1 MRITYNI
8 EPVSQARPRIV
19 SKPFP
24 RMYDTKE
31 VKTYKEDLKRLSQDY
46 MVKLGIDPLE
56 GSLEIRVI
64 FYRSIQKSISKKEH
78 LRRQFWRSLPEVKPD
93 VDNYI
98 KSFLDG
104 LNGVIWRDDAQIT
117 DIQAKKRYSEKPRI
131 ELEVF
136 KIEG

>member
-1 MRITYNI
+1 
-8 EPVSQARPRIV
+8 
-19 SKPFP
+19 
-24 RMYDTKE
+24 MYDTKE

-46 MVKLGIDPLE
+46 MAKLGIDPLE